1 MNHGLAIGSQCGAG
15 NAAFVVVR
23 ELHISRVD
31 PVFFAIV
38 SFTIKRVGNDH
49 ALSQQTLEWLIASEQ
64 AFIAHEFMEK
74 ARVEQVQ
81 NGVFDAADVLIDWQP
96 LFAGGWFDHGRCALR

>member
-1 MNHGLAIGSQCGAG
+1 
-15 NAAFVVVR
+15 
-23 ELHISRVD
+23 
-31 PVFFAIV
+31 
-38 SFTIKRVGNDH
+38 
-49 ALSQQTLEWLIASEQ
+49 
-64 AFIAHEFMEK
+64 MEK